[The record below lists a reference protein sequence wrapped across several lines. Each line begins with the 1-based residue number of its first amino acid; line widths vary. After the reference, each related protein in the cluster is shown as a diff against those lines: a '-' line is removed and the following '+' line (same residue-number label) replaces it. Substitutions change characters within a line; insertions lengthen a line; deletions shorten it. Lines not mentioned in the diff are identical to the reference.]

1 MIDELIGILE
11 RENVEWEL
19 YWERGRSGSF
29 RIERETLE
37 RSQRKFYS
45 GIGLRVGYLGKLG
58 FSYVTGLNHERE
70 ALEEFVKRTIK
81 LARVSEVPFPG
92 FPTPSKVPHVKGLY
106 DRRIESI
113 PFEEAHA
120 MARDFSLRMR
130 ELKDDSLTLSGSITL
145 AVDHYGVVNSN
156 GVRLEGKG
164 TWMSLGAYAVKKGD
178 GTGSGSYYQGYRSL
192 QPFEEFENAI
202 QRAISEAELSYRAGR
217 LEPHSGEI
225 LLEPEA
231 FRAVL
236 GVFLENLSGESVYHR
251 RSRFSEP
258 GEEVAPGELVILDDA
273 TLPEG
278 TGSFSF
284 DGEGN
289 PGERTVLVENG
300 MVSSF
305 LLDETYARLL
315 GMESTGNAA
324 RDFRTVPHIGTS
336 NVVVEPGKDDLEGFE
351 GIIIKKVFG
360 EHTANPVSGDFSLTV
375 GLGYA
380 VRNGEVVPFRDNMLA
395 GNVFDFLRS
404 IAAIGNRLER
414 RGSFYSPRVLGV
426 ARLV

>member
-1 MIDELIGILE
+1 M
-11 RENVEWEL
+11 
-19 YWERGRSGSF
+19 
-29 RIERETLE
+29 
-37 RSQRKFYS
+37 
-45 GIGLRVGYLGKLG
+45 
-58 FSYVTGLNHERE
+58 
-70 ALEEFVKRTIK
+70 
-81 LARVSEVPFPG
+81 
-92 FPTPSKVPHVKGLY
+92 
-106 DRRIESI
+106 
-113 PFEEAHA
+113 
-120 MARDFSLRMR
+120 
-130 ELKDDSLTLSGSITL
+130 
-145 AVDHYGVVNSN
+145 
-156 GVRLEGKG
+156 
-164 TWMSLGAYAVKKGD
+164 
-178 GTGSGSYYQGYRSL
+178 
-192 QPFEEFENAI
+192 
-202 QRAISEAELSYRAGR
+202 
-217 LEPHSGEI
+217 
-225 LLEPEA
+225 
-231 FRAVL
+231 
-236 GVFLENLSGESVYHR
+236 FLENLSGESVYHR

-258 GEEVAPGELVILDDA
+258 GEEVAPPGELVILDDA

-289 PGERTVLVENG
+289 PPGERTVLVENG

-336 NVVVEPGKDDLEGFE
+336 NVVVEPGKDDLEGGFE

-380 VRNGEVVPFRDNMLA
+380 VRNGGEVVPFRDNMLA